1 MKKKLITLFI
11 LVCAILLWGGCKAK
25 KNEKE
30 QQNQTQTTPPINYSE
45 YITVKKYIGLEVDK
59 MEVVSVSDAEV
70 EASIKSDLEILAT
83 YTDITDRA
91 AKLGDVATIDFV
103 GKKDGVEFEGGSGD
117 DYDLELGSGKF
128 IPGFEEQVVGH
139 KISETFDINV
149 TFPKDYGNEELNGAA
164 VVFTITI
171 DALKEKHVP
180 ELTAD
185 ILGDIGSSATTV
197 EEYKAQVRA
206 DLEQSNK
213 ETAEANFQ
221 NAIWDALIAQC
232 EMKKFPEGMVEEQIA
247 SLEQQYYYY
256 ASMNG
261 MDTADFIQEVFQMTT
276 EDLAKQQITL
286 QFAIGAIAEAEDL
299 AISDED
305 YSKGLAEL
313 AEQYGYD
320 DPAKMEEEYSA
331 DNIRQSLLQEKVG
344 KFLLENCKQVEAK
357 K

>member
-25 KNEKE
+25 EKE
-30 QQNQTQTTPPINYSE
+30 QQNQTQTTSQINYSE
-45 YITVKKYIGLEVDK
+45 YITIKKYVGLEVTK
-59 MEVVSVSDAEV
+59 EEALSVSDKDV
-70 EASIKSDLEILAT
+70 EASIKSDLEMLAT
-83 YTDITDRA
+83 YTDVTGRA

-103 GKKDGVEFEGGSGD
+103 GKKDGVAFEGGTGS
-117 DYDLELGSGKF
+117 DYKLELGSGKF
-128 IPGFEEQVVGH
+128 IPGFEDKVVGH
-139 KISETFDINV
+139 KINETFDIDV

-171 DALKEKHVP
+171 DALQEKNVP
-180 ELTAD
+180 ELTAE
-185 ILGDIGSSATTV
+185 ILKDLGSSATTV

-213 ETAEANFQ
+213 ETAEANMQ
-221 NAIWDALIAQC
+221 NALWDALIKQC
-232 EMKKFPEGMVEEQIA
+232 EMKKFPDGMIEEQIA
-247 SLEQQYYYY
+247 NLEQQYYYY

-261 MDTADFIQEVFQMTT
+261 METADFIQKVFEMTT

-299 AISDED
+299 TISDED

-313 AEQYGYD
+313 AKQYGYD
-320 DPAKMEEEYSA
+320 DAAKMEEEYGA

-344 KFLLENCKQVEAK
+344 KYLLENCKQVEAK